1 MSLTIDNA
9 FVTKFQDRFHV
20 VAQQRKSR
28 LEQFAKKRLTA
39 VVGESFTIDLL
50 GQSNATPNRP
60 RHSDLQYANLDNTR
74 RIALMQDLE
83 PAELI
88 DAMDKMKMLIDPTN
102 QYTEALLADCN
113 RFKDTTIINAA
124 LGNVITQTANNT
136 TGSSALP
143 AAQTIAAAATGL
155 TVAKLRAAKI
165 LLDEAEMDDSDYF
178 ANMGQHEGK
187 QDPYGNLNSPSYVIV
202 CTSQQIDNLL
212 GDSDV
217 QSIDSNSVK
226 ALVAGAVNT
235 FMGFLFVRVPSAF
248 LPKSGTSRSV
258 LAYAPRAIEYG
269 IGKEPSGLVERIPQ
283 KNAWQVMTSISVGA
297 GRAED
302 AGVVE
307 ILCTEV

>member
-113 RFKDTTIINAA
+113 RFKDKTIINAA

-143 AAQTIAAAATGL
+143 ASQTIAAAATGL

-165 LLDEAEMDDSDYF
+165 LLDEA
-178 ANMGQHEGK
+178 
-187 QDPYGNLNSPSYVIV
+187 
-202 CTSQQIDNLL
+202 
-212 GDSDV
+212 
-217 QSIDSNSVK
+217 
-226 ALVAGAVNT
+226 
-235 FMGFLFVRVPSAF
+235 
-248 LPKSGTSRSV
+248 SV
-258 LAYAPRAIEYG
+258 LVSDFKDIIGEIDTLSGMNESIFAQMMMSCIRDMPEEEYKRIKHSSTVTDYYVKGKYPKATAIFA
-269 IGKEPSGLVERIPQ
+269 Q
-283 KNAWQVMTSISVGA
+283 
-297 GRAED
+297 
-302 AGVVE
+302 
-307 ILCTEV
+307 